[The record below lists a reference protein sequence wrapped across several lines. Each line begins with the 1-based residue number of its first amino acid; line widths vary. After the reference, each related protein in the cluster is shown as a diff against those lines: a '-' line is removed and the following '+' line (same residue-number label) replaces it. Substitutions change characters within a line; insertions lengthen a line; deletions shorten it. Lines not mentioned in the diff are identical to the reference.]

1 MDFFSSKSYIRKT
14 RPDHFVIGDRV
25 TDPLVRISGKEIIV
39 DTISAKTGVFDIL
52 FTDEISSISGEYVY
66 ITGSTIVGDT
76 GAFNKIGIGTLAPQK
91 ELHVVGDTILSG
103 HLYDSINSTG
113 LGGYVLTS
121 KGGGPQWKMI
131 EDVLSGVGGAGSPNY
146 VPKWEDEDTLIN
158 SVIYQSSATSH
169 IGINTA
175 LPVHTLHVAG
185 NTLIS
190 GSLFISGNATSSLA
204 PTENQHLATK
214 LYVDT
219 ADSALSENLT
229 NTGIH
234 LHEHIDAVSGN
245 LAETGANLQAQIDA
259 IDIVSGEIS
268 HWHEAFEIDSSGEIT
283 PTTGIFV
290 SDTMWMLNEDGGEL
304 NLEPRANLWRYNQGT
319 AAVLVKDSNGDI
331 IIQEADDFPED
342 ISF

>member
-25 TDPLVRISGKEIIV
+25 SDPLVRISGKEIIV

-76 GAFNKIGIGTLAPQK
+76 GAFNKIGIGTLSPQK

-146 VPKWEDEDTLIN
+146 LPKWEDEDTLIN

-169 IGINTA
+169 IGINTI
-175 LPVHTLHVAG
+175 LPAHTLHVAG
-185 NTLIS
+185 NTLVS
-190 GSLFISGNATSSLA
+190 GSLFISGNATSSFA

-219 ADSALSENLT
+219 ADAIL
-229 NTGIH
+229 
-234 LHEHIDAVSGN
+234 SGN
-245 LAETGANLQAQIDA
+245 LAETGSNLQAQIDA